1 MGFRRAARKDDNHQE
16 TVKSFRKLGWSVL
29 DIAQLKNCADL
40 VVAKNGYTV
49 MCEVKDGSKPP
60 SARKLTEGELKFK
73 HSWNGPYFLVLSVDD
88 VELLDGVAEKVN
100 VNG

>member
-16 TVKSFRKLGWSVL
+16 TVKAFRKLGWSVL

-49 MCEVKDGSKPP
+49 MCEVKDGIKASECQKINYWRIKIQ
-60 SARKLTEGELKFK
+60 AILEWALLFG
-73 HSWNGPYFLVLSVDD
+73 SVC
-88 VELLDGVAEKVN
+88 
-100 VNG
+100 